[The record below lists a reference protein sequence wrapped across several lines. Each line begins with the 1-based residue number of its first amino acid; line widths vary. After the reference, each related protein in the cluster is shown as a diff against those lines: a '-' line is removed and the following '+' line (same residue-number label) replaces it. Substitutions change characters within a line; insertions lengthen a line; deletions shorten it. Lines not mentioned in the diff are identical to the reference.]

1 MGKKNGV
8 ACLTNPATKHVE
20 YLPLESIKLTF
31 EKGKTTTLKAFYD
44 EYLALKESFNALQ
57 TQLNEAKEEQK
68 KQFEKQ
74 TQINELLTNSIKLI
88 NEKLSIVETDIETL
102 NNLK

>member
-1 MGKKNGV
+1 MDQKNGV

-20 YLPLESIKLTF
+20 YLPLESIKLAF
-31 EKGKTTTLKAFYD
+31 KGKTTTLKAFYE

-57 TQLNEAKEEQK
+57 TQLNETKEEQK
-68 KQFEKQ
+68 KQFDKQ
-74 TQINELLTNSIKLI
+74 AQINELLTNSIKLI

>member
-1 MGKKNGV
+1 MDKKNGV

-20 YLPLESIKLTF
+20 YLPLESIKLAF
-31 EKGKTTTLKAFYD
+31 KGKTTTLKAFYE

-57 TQLNEAKEEQK
+57 TQLNEAKEEQN
-68 KQFEKQ
+68 KQFDKQ
-74 TQINELLTNSIKLI
+74 AQINELLTNSIKLI